1 VHIVDYFFM
10 DYGMNYGAGM
20 TGKDLGFAKLGVGIF
35 NGGSD
40 SNHNSNEN
48 NARRINLDLSEI
60 KTNQGGV
67 LRVLCTMVS
76 GTFQYGPPG
85 SMFSVSHNQSDFLIK
100 GLTNTVFA
108 QTATGHANLQ
118 GQFQGLGDAAT
129 GGAQQPGMKTSRIA
143 ESVTWQTGKFGGQ
156 AVISIQNWSNQEAG
170 VATSVG
176 STGIITT
183 GDGVNNKDFSLGG
196 RISYALT
203 NNFKLLVEAGTTSRQ
218 PDGQAKQTL
227 NKITVAPTLA
237 VGSDFWSRPEL
248 RFYVTR
254 ANWNDTAAKEN
265 STLNATTLQ
274 GSGLGD
280 RTAVTTAGIQ
290 IEGWF

>member
-1 VHIVDYFFM
+1 
-10 DYGMNYGAGM
+10 
-20 TGKDLGFAKLGVGIF
+20 
-35 NGGSD
+35 
-40 SNHNSNEN
+40 
-48 NARRINLDLSEI
+48 
-60 KTNQGGV
+60 
-67 LRVLCTMVS
+67 
-76 GTFQYGPPG
+76 
-85 SMFSVSHNQSDFLIK
+85 
-100 GLTNTVFA
+100 
-108 QTATGHANLQ
+108 
-118 GQFQGLGDAAT
+118 
-129 GGAQQPGMKTSRIA
+129 
-143 ESVTWQTGKFGGQ
+143 
-156 AVISIQNWSNQEAG
+156 
-170 VATSVG
+170 
-176 STGIITT
+176 
-183 GDGVNNKDFSLGG
+183 VNNKDFSLGG

-218 PDGQAKQTL
+218 SDGQAKQTL